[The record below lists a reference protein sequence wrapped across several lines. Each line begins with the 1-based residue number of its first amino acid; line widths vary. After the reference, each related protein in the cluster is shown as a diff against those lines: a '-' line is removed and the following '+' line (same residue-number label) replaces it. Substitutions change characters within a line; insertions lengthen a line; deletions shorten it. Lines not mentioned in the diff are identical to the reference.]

1 MSTLYV
7 MSVILAMAVTT
18 VMLRAV
24 PFLLPRQYID
34 HPVSQKLARFMPLII
49 MVTLVVHTF
58 KDASWTANGT
68 AVPLSIG
75 VLAVASIQYLFRIP
89 LLSIVVGVAIYV
101 TMVNLL

>member
-34 HPVSQKLARFMPLII
+34 HPLAKKFARFMPLII
-49 MVTLVVHTF
+49 MVTLVVHSF
-58 KDASWTANGT
+58 KDASWAASGT
-68 AVPLSIG
+68 AAPLFVG
-75 VLAVASIQYLFRIP
+75 VLTVASIQYLCRIP
-89 LLSIVVGVAIYV
+89 LVSILVGVAIYV
-101 TMVNLL
+101 IMVNLL